1 MIKLVV
7 KKNGSKEP
15 FDAEKINKA
24 IRLAGQAAGVEE
36 PRIEEV
42 IKVVLAKVFQ
52 LGEGKEEIA
61 STEIKETVL
70 EELDVVEP
78 SISASWREYDQ
89 NKKA

>member
-7 KKNGSKEP
+7 KKDGSKEP

-36 PRIEEV
+36 ARIEEV

-61 STEIKETVL
+61 SSEIKETVL

-89 NKKA
+89 NKK